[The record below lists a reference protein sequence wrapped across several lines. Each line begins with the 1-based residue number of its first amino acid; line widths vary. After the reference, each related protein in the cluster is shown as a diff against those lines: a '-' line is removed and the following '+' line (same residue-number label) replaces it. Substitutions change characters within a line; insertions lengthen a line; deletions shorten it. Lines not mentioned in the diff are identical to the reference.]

1 MTTWEVLA
9 NVLRFIGLLV
19 TLPGLW
25 LSAGGLRV
33 VVSGR
38 IDERRRS
45 ARSLRLGILLLFLG
59 VAMLIGGNW
68 LMNWARLS

>member
-1 MTTWEVLA
+1 MEVVGNVVRLVGLA
-9 NVLRFIGLLV
+9 V
-19 TLPGLW
+19 TFVGLW

-45 ARSLRLGILLLFLG
+45 ANALKWGLPLLAFGLSLL
-59 VAMLIGGNW
+59 AGGTW
-68 LMNWARLS
+68 LANTAR

>member
-1 MTTWEVLA
+1 MARIV
-9 NVLRFIGLLV
+9 GLLLV
-19 TLPGLW
+19 LPGLW

-45 ARSLRLGILLLFLG
+45 ARSLKIGLPLLAIGLMLLFSG
-59 VAMLIGGNW
+59 SW
-68 LMNWARLS
+68 LAN

>member
-1 MTTWEVLA
+1 MTALETLA
-9 NVLRFIGLLV
+9 NVLRLVGLLV

-38 IDERRRS
+38 IDERRQS
-45 ARSLRLGILLLFLG
+45 AKSLRLGILLLIIG
-59 VAMLIGGNW
+59 LILLFGGTWLANW
-68 LMNWARLS
+68 VRIP